1 MSDPLRI
8 LDEDVIDLEQVAA
21 KLKISMATAYRYCR
35 RGLEH
40 LKTADTGG
48 RILTS
53 HQAVARYLAQIN
65 GIDPDAPDAVEASPA
80 RSKRRQKELAG
91 VDRYLDSVG
100 MTIQEGSS

>member
-1 MSDPLRI
+1 MSDALRI
-8 LDEDVIDLEQVAA
+8 LDEDLIDLEQVSE

-40 LKTADTGG
+40 LRTAGTGG

-53 HQAVARYLAQIN
+53 HQAVSRYLAKVN
-65 GIDPDAPDAVEASPA
+65 GIDLDAPEAVEASPA

-91 VDRYLDSVG
+91 VDRYLDSAG
-100 MTIQEGSS
+100 I